1 MKNNIYRV
9 TYLEWT
15 GWVLGEPGTEKTIR
29 VLGETQKEASRKV
42 RDVLFE
48 KFGAYIEITEIDFLG
63 ELDVP

>member
-15 GWVLGEPGTEKTIR
+15 GWVLGEPDTEKTIR

-48 KFGAYIEITEIDFLG
+48 KFGTYIEITEIDFLG